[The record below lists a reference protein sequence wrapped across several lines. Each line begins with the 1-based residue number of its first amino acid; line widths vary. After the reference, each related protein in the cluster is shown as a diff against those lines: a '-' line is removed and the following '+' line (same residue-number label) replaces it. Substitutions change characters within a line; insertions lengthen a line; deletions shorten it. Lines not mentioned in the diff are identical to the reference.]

1 LRILLVTTV
10 EFLMSIP
17 VIVIAVLLTRD
28 IPGPLIIFY
37 PVAILA
43 QFLFMYGIA
52 LALASWNVV
61 APDVA
66 RLVRLGM
73 RGLFYLS
80 PILYSVSNIPER
92 VRPLAALNPLV
103 GILGLYRI
111 GWWPQEI
118 EDMLHYGVSLGI
130 GALTF
135 VLGWIVFRRL
145 ESRVL
150 KES

>member
-1 LRILLVTTV
+1 
-10 EFLMSIP
+10 
-17 VIVIAVLLTRD
+17 
-28 IPGPLIIFY
+28 
-37 PVAILA
+37 
-43 QFLFMYGIA
+43 
-52 LALASWNVV
+52 
-61 APDVA
+61 
-66 RLVRLGM
+66 M

-80 PILYSVSNIPER
+80 PVLYSVSNIPAH

-118 EDMLHYGVSLGI
+118 EDMLHYGLSLGI
-130 GALTF
+130 GAAMF
-135 VLGWIVFRRL
+135 VIGWIVFRRL

>member
-1 LRILLVTTV
+1 VV
-10 EFLMSIP
+10 
-17 VIVIAVLLTRD
+17 VIAVILTRD
-28 IPGPLIIFY
+28 LPGPLIVFY
-37 PVAILA
+37 PIAILA

-52 LALASWNVV
+52 LALASWNVI

-66 RLVRLGM
+66 RLVRLAM

-80 PILYSVSNIPER
+80 PILYSVSNIPAH

-103 GILGLYRI
+103 GLLGLYRI

-130 GALTF
+130 GLISF
-135 VLGWIVFRRL
+135 VVGWVVFRRL